1 MVSCACYA
9 GRLHCLSC
17 VIQLDC
23 RNTMAVPEDKERERV
38 YKVVLLGNSPV
49 GKTSFVERYVNNR
62 FSGTNRATIAG
73 IQY

>member
-9 GRLHCLSC
+9 ARLHCLSC

-23 RNTMAVPEDKERERV
+23 RNTMAIPEDEERERV
-38 YKVVLLGNSPV
+38 YKVLLVGNGRV

-62 FSGTNRATIAG
+62 FSARYKDTIGG